1 MGGISNFQIEDAI
14 KKIGDE
20 DLLENLVGV
29 FPSNYMN
36 KFINHAAMIED
47 KKGKYPFIIANT
59 DKDSE
64 RGTRWWSILY
74 IEHRNDIFFVD
85 SFGLDGLKHFII
97 QDDKKIIDKILIG
110 IEQMNRTDQKVT
122 LCKIKF
128 NLGACKKL
136 PKEEIDSLSDTA
148 RDIFYFVQASGIKLK
163 LRSFVNIWMV
173 EDRIQDLDSAT
184 CGIFQLLFYK
194 NLFNPDK
201 NSKIQNKTKLKKT
214 TVETL
219 LNELFSLDDKENE
232 IKIVEYADKLGIE
245 ISV

>member
-1 MGGISNFQIEDAI
+1 
-14 KKIGDE
+14 
-20 DLLENLVGV
+20 
-29 FPSNYMN
+29 
-36 KFINHAAMIED
+36 
-47 KKGKYPFIIANT
+47 
-59 DKDSE
+59 
-64 RGTRWWSILY
+64 
-74 IEHRNDIFFVD
+74 
-85 SFGLDGLKHFII
+85 
-97 QDDKKIIDKILIG
+97 
-110 IEQMNRTDQKVT
+110 
-122 LCKIKF
+122 
-128 NLGACKKL
+128 
-136 PKEEIDSLSDTA
+136 
-148 RDIFYFVQASGIKLK
+148 
-163 LRSFVNIWMV
+163 MV